1 MKFLPRRESLATRK
15 AKSSRATEN
24 GVAGHQAAMKAI
36 GKASGG
42 WGNDPEKYIY
52 PYDGH
57 TADSADGT
65 PDVVTPGK
73 GHVSIQEIGNGAPY
87 RGDGWAGIE
96 GVTNMEYKVVPGN
109 PGTNTTHTL
118 KRPRKGNK

>member
-1 MKFLPRRESLATRK
+1 MTAKPRREMSPRRV
-15 AKSSRATEN
+15 AKSVRS
-24 GVAGHQAAMKAI
+24 HQETMAAY
-36 GKASGG
+36 GRG
-42 WGNDPEKYIY
+42 
-52 PYDGH
+52 
-57 TADSADGT
+57 ADGT